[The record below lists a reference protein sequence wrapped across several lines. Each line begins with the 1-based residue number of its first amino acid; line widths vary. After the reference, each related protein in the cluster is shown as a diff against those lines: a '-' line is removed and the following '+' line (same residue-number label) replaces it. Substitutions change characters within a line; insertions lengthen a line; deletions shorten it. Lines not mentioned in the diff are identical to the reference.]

1 MALSCRLLAACG
13 AALLLLSASVDAA
26 LNVNMKL
33 ASSRVALTADA
44 LEVAV
49 VVTPKQPKLKQ
60 LTLETLVDT
69 TGAAVLSGLVRCMP
83 EERGV
88 LLKGIN

>member
-1 MALSCRLLAACG
+1 MALSSRLLAACG
-13 AALLLLSASVDAA
+13 AALLMLLSVDAAA

-33 ASSRVALTADA
+33 ASSRVALTSDA

-49 VVTPKQPKLKQ
+49 LVTPKQPKLSQ

-69 TGAAVLSGLVRCMP
+69 SGAAVLSGLVRS
-83 EERGV
+83 V
-88 LLKGIN
+88 LLEG